1 MIDLAPGTSEHA
13 KVLKYVKDRLERSER
28 AMSDFYPRWRVNE
41 RKLQAYVTLNDYE
54 RILASANN
62 RGAPPK
68 IVSLVMP
75 YTHAVVQTVV
85 TYLIHTFC
93 GRQPIFQVG
102 SYDGN
107 RAEAA
112 RKLEKLL
119 QYNADKTKLILQIY
133 NMLTN
138 AEVYQFGALKV
149 SWMDEYRERTRMSQ
163 VQAYDMFGMAS
174 GVTTVPERVNELV
187 YSGNVVEAI
196 DPFLFFPD
204 PHVPMTEVSRH
215 GEFVFWRSYKSY
227 VWCKTQES
235 QGRMKNVDAVPRSMP
250 DNFATSDSDR
260 SARNNGTAIAGSRAE
275 TELSTSVRMVQIDEG
290 TVDLIPKQLGLGD
303 SDKPERWIF
312 TLGNKEVVLRAER
325 LEADHGFHPVAVVEP
340 NALGQAFGSISTV
353 DVVGPVQDHI
363 SWLVNSHMQN
373 VRGAINNRIVVNP
386 HFVEMSDLRKDP
398 GDPGDDN
405 AFIVRMKQSAFGV
418 DPKQGIFQLQV
429 ADVTQ
434 NNLKN
439 IDMMVRM
446 GHMFAGINDNLMGLQ
461 DAAGRKTATEVRISG
476 EAGASRLAAKAR
488 LISAQGLS
496 DLPQMMGINL
506 QQRMNADFYR
516 KVLGNQM
523 DPSLLIT
530 GPESI
535 AGDFNYPINDG
546 TLPLD
551 RALLLQVWQQILMGV
566 AQDPELRATYSL
578 PKIFQYVADLGGA
591 TNIET
596 FKVATQPD
604 AMVEQQAQAG
614 NLVPTSALAG
624 VMPNG

>member
-1 MIDLAPGTSEHA
+1 MIDLAPGTPEHA
-13 KVLKYVKDRLERSER
+13 RVLKYVKDRLDRSER

-41 RKLQAYVTLNDYE
+41 RKLQAYVTLSDYE
-54 RILASANN
+54 KILDAANK
-62 RGAPPK
+62 RGQPPK
-68 IVSLVMP
+68 IVSLIMP
-75 YTHAVVQTVV
+75 YAHAVVQTTV

-107 RAEAA
+107 RANAA
-112 RKLEKLL
+112 RTLEKLL

-138 AEVYQFGALKV
+138 AEVYQFGVLKV
-149 SWMDEYRERTRMSQ
+149 SWQDEIRERTRMSQ
-163 VQAYDMFGMAS
+163 VQAYDLYGQAT
-174 GVTTVPERVNELV
+174 GATTVPERVRDLV
-187 YSGNVVEAI
+187 YSGNLVESV

-204 PHVPMTEVSRH
+204 PHVPMTEVSRY
-215 GEFVFWRSYKSY
+215 GEFVFWRSFKSH
-227 VWCKTQES
+227 VWCKGQEA
-235 QGRMKNVDAVPRSMP
+235 QGRLKHVDAVPSTMP
-250 DNFATSDSDR
+250 NNFSNSDSDR
-260 SARNNGTAIAGSRAE
+260 AARGQGSAIAGSR
-275 TELSTSVRMVQIDEG
+275 TEDQTEHSVRMVQLDEG

-303 SDKPERWIF
+303 GTTPERWIF
-312 TLGNKEVVLRAER
+312 TLGNKEVILRAEK
-325 LEADHGFHPVAVVEP
+325 LEADHGLHPVAVIEP

-373 VRGAINNRIVVNP
+373 VRGAINNRLIVNP
-386 HFVEMSDLRKDP
+386 HFIEMSDLRKDP
-398 GDPGDDN
+398 ASPEDDN

-439 IDMMVRM
+439 IEMMVRM

-461 DAAGRKTATEVRISG
+461 DSSGRKTATEVRIAG

-496 DLPQMMGINL
+496 DLPQMMGVNL
-506 QQRMNADFYR
+506 QQRMNPDFYR
-516 KVLGNQM
+516 KVLGQQA
-523 DPSLLIT
+523 DPGLMIT

-551 RALLLQVWQQILMGV
+551 RALLLQVWKEILMGV
-566 AQDPELRATYSL
+566 AQDPELRQTYSL

-591 TNIET
+591 SNIET
-596 FKVATQPD
+596 FKIQQMPDQMVAEG
-604 AMVEQQAQAG
+604 AAAG

-624 VMPNG
+624 VGNAG